1 MIPLARMPPMLWSGR
16 GWVRECFCL
25 VERFVGW
32 EGNSGGLSPM
42 GLRLLLLKEASNPSL
57 CIWWASYQSCGSAL
71 SPATGL
77 FLVPKACH
85 GPSRALN
92 WKGGRGMSAR
102 RTQDT
107 IDGITLDLR
116 CFQLTGST
124 SQVTERGKTCFP
136 PTCLVSSVCSHFPE
150 YQVKK
155 CEQVLCS
162 SMLAALYGL
171 RKPLEAGGEGSTHA
185 KYFPLLG
192 PWNKPRVL
200 SASLEGFCFFVLFCF
215 FPHP

>member
-1 MIPLARMPPMLWSGR
+1 
-16 GWVRECFCL
+16 
-25 VERFVGW
+25 
-32 EGNSGGLSPM
+32 
-42 GLRLLLLKEASNPSL
+42 
-57 CIWWASYQSCGSAL
+57 
-71 SPATGL
+71 
-77 FLVPKACH
+77 
-85 GPSRALN
+85 
-92 WKGGRGMSAR
+92 MSAR

-192 PWNKPRVL
+192 P
-200 SASLEGFCFFVLFCF
+200 
-215 FPHP
+215 